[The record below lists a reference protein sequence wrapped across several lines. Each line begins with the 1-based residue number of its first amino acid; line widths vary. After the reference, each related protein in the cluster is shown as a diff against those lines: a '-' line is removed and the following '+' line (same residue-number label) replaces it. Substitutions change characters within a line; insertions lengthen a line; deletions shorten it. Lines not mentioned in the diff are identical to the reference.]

1 MIEVC
6 LPLDLLLDL
15 EHNETAVVFDI
26 WRVLTCM
33 VNFATSSANCCVWD
47 VEETTFREQD
57 AGRHAINT
65 SANLVSSLMVSY
77 HFTVNYP
84 C

>member
-1 MIEVC
+1 M
-6 LPLDLLLDL
+6 
-15 EHNETAVVFDI
+15 
-26 WRVLTCM
+26 
-33 VNFATSSANCCVWD
+33 NFATSSANCCVWD

-84 C
+84 IIRIIRRQALEEKL